1 MQQQS
6 SRNEKRARERWG
18 TDHRPVLDSN
28 LTAVNVQSAKA
39 PLTQTFYEPN
49 FKNRDA
55 QSATAP
61 EGAGTVFREEQDG
74 NQPGGREAHMRN
86 QKNNNGLGSF
96 QE

>member
-1 MQQQS
+1 M
-6 SRNEKRARERWG
+6 RNRSPAC
-18 TDHRPVLDSN
+18 PDSN
-28 LTAVNVQSAKA
+28 LTAANVQSAKA

-74 NQPGGREAHMRN
+74 NQPGVGRERHTQRN
-86 QKNNNGLGSF
+86 QKITMV
-96 QE
+96 